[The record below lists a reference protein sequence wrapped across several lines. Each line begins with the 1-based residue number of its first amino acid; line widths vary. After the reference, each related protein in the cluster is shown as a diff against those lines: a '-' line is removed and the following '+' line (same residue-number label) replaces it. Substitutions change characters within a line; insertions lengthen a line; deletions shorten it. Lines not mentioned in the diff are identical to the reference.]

1 MRISTFRFRRAT
13 GAAALSLAVLVAG
26 TGCGGD
32 AGPAPRAAAPQSG
45 VSAVTALQPAPS
57 QAEVGRRL
65 HRLEA
70 ERNLRIGAYAI
81 DPETGR
87 FVSHRADQ
95 RFPYT
100 STFKAIAC
108 GGVLQKARTSDP
120 GLMERVIH
128 YTEDDLVDWSPVTE
142 DHVGTGMTVSA
153 LCHAAI
159 TQSDNTAGN
168 LVMKQLGG
176 PAGLTRFFRSL
187 GDDVSR
193 ADRWETAL
201 NDWKPGERR
210 DTTVPRT
217 WAANLRAL
225 TVGDALVPEDRAQLI
240 AWMKANTTGDKRIR
254 AGLPDSWTIGDKT
267 GSGGVYGNANDI
279 AVAWPEPGRDPLVMV
294 ILTTAKKEDAKADDD
309 AVAET
314 AAILARGLGHQV
326 ERG

>member
-1 MRISTFRFRRAT
+1 MRISTFRFRTAT
-13 GAAALSLAVLVAG
+13 GAATLALTVLAGSA
-26 TGCGGD
+26 GCG
-32 AGPAPRAAAPQSG
+32 AQEGPALRVATSQSG
-45 VSAVTALQPAPS
+45 AATITTPQAAPS

-65 HRLEA
+65 SKLEA
-70 ERNLRIGAYAI
+70 KRNLRIGAYAI
-81 DPETGR
+81 DTETGR

-100 STFKAIAC
+100 STFKAMVC
-108 GGVLQKARTSDP
+108 GAVLKKARTSDP

-128 YTEDDLVDWSPVTE
+128 YTEDDLVDWSPETE
-142 DHVGTGMTVSA
+142 KHVDTGMTVSA

-168 LVMKQLGG
+168 LVMKQVGG
-176 PAGLTRFFRSL
+176 PAGLTRYFRSL

-201 NDWKPGERR
+201 NEWKPGEKR

-225 TVGDALVPEDRAQLI
+225 TAGDALAEADREQLI
-240 AWMKANTTGDKRIR
+240 AWMKANTTGDTRIR
-254 AGLPDSWTIGDKT
+254 DGLPDSWTIGDKT

-279 AVAWPEPGRDPLVMV
+279 AVVWPEPGGAPLVMV
-294 ILTTAKKEDAKADDD
+294 VLTTAKKKDAEADDA

-314 AAILARGLGHQV
+314 AAILARGLGEKV
-326 ERG
+326 

>member
-1 MRISTFRFRRAT
+1 MRISTFRFRSAT
-13 GAAALSLAVLVAG
+13 GAAALSLAVLTAG
-26 TGCGGD
+26 AGCGAA
-32 AGPAPRAAAPQSG
+32 AGPAGQAATRQSG
-45 VSAVTALQPAPS
+45 VSTVTTPQAAPS

-70 ERNLRIGAYAI
+70 KRNLRIGAYAI

-87 FVSHRADQ
+87 FVSHRADE

-108 GGVLQKARTSDP
+108 GAALQKARTSDP

-128 YTEDDLVDWSPVTE
+128 YTSGDLVEWSPVTK
-142 DHVGTGMTVSA
+142 DHVDTGMTVSA

-159 TQSDNTAGN
+159 TRSDNTAGN

-193 ADRWETAL
+193 ADRWETDL
-201 NDWKPGERR
+201 NEWKPGERR

-225 TVGDALVPEDRAQLI
+225 TVGDVLVPADRARLI
-240 AWMKANTTGDKRIR
+240 EWMKANTTGDKRIR

-279 AVAWPEPGRDPLVMV
+279 AVAWPDPDGAPLVMV
-294 ILTTAKKEDAKADDD
+294 ILTTAKKKDAEADDA

-314 AAILARGLGHQV
+314 AAILARGLGEKV
-326 ERG
+326 